1 MFSTLLVANRGE
13 IAVRVIRACRELGV
27 RAVAVYSDA
36 DRAAPHVALADA
48 AVRIGPPPATESY
61 LDVAAIL
68 RAARATGAQAIH
80 PGYGFLAENAAFAR
94 AVSDAG
100 LIFVGP
106 PADAIA
112 HMGDKLAGRRLMST
126 IGVPVVPGS
135 DPESRLE
142 ALAEEAERV
151 GFPLLVKAAGGGGG
165 RGMRR
170 VESAERLEEALASA
184 SREAQAAL
192 GDPRVYLE
200 RLIDRGRHIEVQ
212 VLADGHGKVVHLF
225 ERECSLQRRFQKII
239 EEAPAPSLDPAV
251 RDALCTAALRGARA
265 VDYQGAG
272 SVEFLVRGRD
282 WYFLE
287 MNTRLQV
294 EHPVTEMITGIDLVR
309 AQIEIAAGCPISFRQ
324 EDVKTRGHAIE
335 ARICVE
341 DPARGFA
348 PSPGR
353 ISTFREPGGPGVRC
367 DTGVV
372 SGGDVPAEYD
382 SLIAKVIAHAED
394 RPLACRRLERALR
407 ETVVLGVTSNV
418 EFLLELLADPDVVA
432 GGPDTQLVQRKYA
445 QWKPVGNIPQQT
457 PRRGLPAEVA
467 AAALAIATQRPGRS
481 STTDERGEPEEA
493 GPWSLLGG
501 FRTGQAPAAGGG
513 NGPQVAAVPPAGR
526 GS

>member
-1 MFSTLLVANRGE
+1 VFSTLLVANRGE

-27 RAVAVYSDA
+27 RVVAVYSDA

-48 AVRIGPPPATESY
+48 AVRLGPPPATESY

-94 AVSDAG
+94 AVADAG
-100 LIFVGP
+100 LVFVGP
-106 PADAIA
+106 PPDAIA
-112 HMGDKLAGRRLMST
+112 RMGDKLAGRRLMSAL
-126 IGVPVVPGS
+126 GVPVVPGS
-135 DPESRLE
+135 GAESSLE
-142 ALAEEAERV
+142 ALAGEAERI

-170 VESAERLEEALASA
+170 VENAERLEEALSSA
-184 SREAQAAL
+184 SREARSAL

-200 RLIDRGRHIEVQ
+200 RLIDCGRHVEVQ
-212 VLADGHGKVVHLF
+212 VLADAHGNVVHLF
-225 ERECSLQRRFQKII
+225 ERECSLQRRFQKLV
-239 EEAPAPSLDPAV
+239 EEAPAPALDADV
-251 RDALCTAALRGARA
+251 RDALCAAAVRGARA
-265 VDYQGAG
+265 VDYRGAG

-309 AQIEIAAGCPISFRQ
+309 AQIEVAAGVPLGFRQ
-324 EDVKTRGHAIE
+324 DDIRPRGHAIE

-341 DPARGFA
+341 DPSRGFA

-353 ISTFREPGGPGVRC
+353 ISTFREPGGPGVRT
-367 DTGVV
+367 DAGVV
-372 SGGDVPAEYD
+372 SGGEVPPEYD

-394 RPLACRRLERALR
+394 RTRALSRLERALR

-418 EFLLELLADPDVVA
+418 EFLLELLADPQVVA
-432 GGPDTQLVQRKYA
+432 GEPDTQLVQRKYA
-445 QWKPVGNIPQQT
+445 QWQ
-457 PRRGLPAEVA
+457 PRRSAPAEGALPVLLPEVA
-467 AAALAIATQRPGRS
+467 AAALAIATQRGAGSVGREA
-481 STTDERGEPEEA
+481 TRPEH
-493 GPWSLLGG
+493 GDPWSLLGG
-501 FRTGQAPAAGGG
+501 FRTGQAPAPEEGATRGRRAAPAAG
-513 NGPQVAAVPPAGR
+513 
-526 GS
+526 SDS